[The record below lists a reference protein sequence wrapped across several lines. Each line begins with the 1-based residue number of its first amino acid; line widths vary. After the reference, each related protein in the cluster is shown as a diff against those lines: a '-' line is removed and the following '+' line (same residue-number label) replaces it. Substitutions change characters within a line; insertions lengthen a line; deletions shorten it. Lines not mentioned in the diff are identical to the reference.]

1 MKIRLVLLPVLAMF
15 VTASFAQTK
24 RIAHHSH
31 SGSDAEFA
39 TGGSDNFG
47 LSPQM
52 ERQMD
57 SARKE
62 KQRLD
67 DSIRVSHYRDSLKKA
82 KAKKK

>member
-1 MKIRLVLLPVLAMF
+1 MLALSIAATTGF
-15 VTASFAQTK
+15 SQTK

-31 SGSDAEFA
+31 SGNDSEFTA
-39 TGGSDNFG
+39 SGSDNFG

-67 DSIRVSHYRDSLKKA
+67 DSIKVARYRDSLKKA